1 VKGLWNEKDVIW
13 EGINSNMNILVGING
28 SGKTTLMNLMYAYYC
43 DDKSLKKMTWEDVH
57 AIPAANQWE
66 QPEIVYIRNLDVPTR
81 RKDESPL
88 LQELENAVYQNK
100 KSVSFFSYRMKMIDY
115 PEHYEEIKEN
125 INRFQQLISQMFA
138 ETGKQMV
145 VKDSQLTFSTPRGNI
160 CDLKD
165 LSSGE
170 KQLLLILLR
179 VFLLEKKPAIIFMD
193 EPEISLHIGWQQQLL
208 DVLVKLNPNAQFFI
222 TTHSPS
228 MFGRGW
234 GDKVVYMEDI
244 IKPAF

>member
-1 VKGLWNEKDVIW
+1 
-13 EGINSNMNILVGING
+13 
-28 SGKTTLMNLMYAYYC
+28 
-43 DDKSLKKMTWEDVH
+43 
-57 AIPAANQWE
+57 
-66 QPEIVYIRNLDVPTR
+66 
-81 RKDESPL
+81 
-88 LQELENAVYQNK
+88 
-100 KSVSFFSYRMKMIDY
+100 MIDY